1 MAANTNKGFGLL
13 FEMGC
18 GKTRTAIA
26 IAGAAYEK
34 GAIQRVLVIA
44 PTSVV
49 SVWPKEIAEVADFKV
64 TCKALLGT
72 KQQRIRMIEDL
83 QMQLKNAAGEDVF
96 GVKGYEQRLPEIT
109 DDEEDQSQF
118 FPYFIVRIEE
128 GNTPTDDE
136 PWLVGTTV
144 LFGICDYDKETNGH
158 RTILEMITKVT
169 NRFLERPLL
178 DSKFRANQNVSFALQ
193 DEDTYPFYFG
203 AIDIKFYVPK
213 IGRSDDWS

>member
-1 MAANTNKGFGLL
+1 MTPWDLQKSL
-13 FEMGC
+13 
-18 GKTRTAIA
+18 
-26 IAGAAYEK
+26 
-34 GAIQRVLVIA
+34 
-44 PTSVV
+44 
-49 SVWPKEIAEVADFKV
+49 IAEIEE
-64 TCKALLGT
+64 LLA
-72 KQQRIRMIEDL
+72 

-158 RTILEMITKVT
+158 RTILEMITKIT

-213 IGRSDDWS
+213 IGRSDDFSAYLDGCRCCAFSACEHCDCEESSCTVKCSTVILASLELYIAG

>member
-1 MAANTNKGFGLL
+1 MTPWDLQKSL
-13 FEMGC
+13 
-18 GKTRTAIA
+18 
-26 IAGAAYEK
+26 
-34 GAIQRVLVIA
+34 
-44 PTSVV
+44 
-49 SVWPKEIAEVADFKV
+49 IAEIEE
-64 TCKALLGT
+64 LLA
-72 KQQRIRMIEDL
+72 
-83 QMQLKNAAGEDVF
+83 QMQLKNAAGEDVV

-109 DDEEDQSQF
+109 DDEEDQSRF

-158 RTILEMITKVT
+158 RTILEMITKIT

-193 DEDTYPFYFG
+193 DEDTYHDGPPARG
-203 AIDIKFYVPK
+203 ARRWAHRRT
-213 IGRSDDWS
+213 GRRRRRCRNRAGRPRACNGARWRRARRAAA

>member
-1 MAANTNKGFGLL
+1 MTPWDLQKSL
-13 FEMGC
+13 
-18 GKTRTAIA
+18 
-26 IAGAAYEK
+26 
-34 GAIQRVLVIA
+34 
-44 PTSVV
+44 
-49 SVWPKEIAEVADFKV
+49 IAEIEE
-64 TCKALLGT
+64 LLA
-72 KQQRIRMIEDL
+72 

-109 DDEEDQSQF
+109 DDEENQSQF

>member
-1 MAANTNKGFGLL
+1 MHPGRRNSGPRKRKPTCRINGARSPSKDCPRLSAAQ
-13 FEMGC
+13 
-18 GKTRTAIA
+18 RTQSSS
-26 IAGAAYEK
+26 GHSGSDAAH
-34 GAIQRVLVIA
+34 
-44 PTSVV
+44 T
-49 SVWPKEIAEVADFKV
+49 WPE
-64 TCKALLGT
+64 T
-72 KQQRIRMIEDL
+72 Q
-83 QMQLKNAAGEDVF
+83 
-96 GVKGYEQRLPEIT
+96 GYEQRLPEIT

-158 RTILEMITKVT
+158 RTILEMITKIT

>member
-1 MAANTNKGFGLL
+1 MTPWDLQKSL
-13 FEMGC
+13 
-18 GKTRTAIA
+18 
-26 IAGAAYEK
+26 
-34 GAIQRVLVIA
+34 
-44 PTSVV
+44 
-49 SVWPKEIAEVADFKV
+49 IAEIEE
-64 TCKALLGT
+64 LLA
-72 KQQRIRMIEDL
+72 

-144 LFGICDYDKETNGH
+144 LFGICDYDKETNRH
-158 RTILEMITKVT
+158 RTILEMITKIT

-213 IGRSDDWS
+213 IDFNPRSLVGNDEQAEARQWQHAISIHVPSWGTTACTSIETGVDLFQSTFPRGERRSV

>member
-1 MAANTNKGFGLL
+1 MTPWDLQKSL
-13 FEMGC
+13 
-18 GKTRTAIA
+18 
-26 IAGAAYEK
+26 
-34 GAIQRVLVIA
+34 
-44 PTSVV
+44 
-49 SVWPKEIAEVADFKV
+49 IAEIEE
-64 TCKALLGT
+64 LLA
-72 KQQRIRMIEDL
+72 

-109 DDEEDQSQF
+109 DDEEDQSKC

-158 RTILEMITKVT
+158 RTILEMITKIT

-178 DSKFRANQNVSFALQ
+178 DNKFRASTHALNAETGKADLSQ
-193 DEDTYPFYFG
+193 SER
-203 AIDIKFYVPK
+203 AAMRANIDYQTTTVIKEE
-213 IGRSDDWS
+213 

>member
-1 MAANTNKGFGLL
+1 MQDKEKKEWRSIKFMN
-13 FEMGC
+13 
-18 GKTRTAIA
+18 
-26 IAGAAYEK
+26 EK
-34 GAIQRVLVIA
+34 GANMKRATAKIITILLMITMATAITGCSDQNETTESSEALA
-44 PTSVV
+44 SPWDLQKSL
-49 SVWPKEIAEVADFKV
+49 IAEIEE
-64 TCKALLGT
+64 LLA
-72 KQQRIRMIEDL
+72 
-83 QMQLKNAAGEDVF
+83 QMQLKNAAGEDVV

-109 DDEEDQSQF
+109 YDEEDQLRF

-158 RTILEMITKVT
+158 RTILEMITKIT

>member
-1 MAANTNKGFGLL
+1 MTPWDLQKSL
-13 FEMGC
+13 
-18 GKTRTAIA
+18 
-26 IAGAAYEK
+26 
-34 GAIQRVLVIA
+34 
-44 PTSVV
+44 
-49 SVWPKEIAEVADFKV
+49 IAEIEE
-64 TCKALLGT
+64 LLA
-72 KQQRIRMIEDL
+72 

-158 RTILEMITKVT
+158 RTILEMITTDAWKIPKGLPESNSPEGVRSVSYGSRT
-169 NRFLERPLL
+169 GSATCGSSATESTSRTASTTAAISVQATQTTHTPETTRSSATYARQATDTSKRW
-178 DSKFRANQNVSFALQ
+178 DSTVCIRNTSC
-193 DEDTYPFYFG
+193 
-203 AIDIKFYVPK
+203 
-213 IGRSDDWS
+213 RSR

>member
-1 MAANTNKGFGLL
+1 MTPWDLQKSL
-13 FEMGC
+13 
-18 GKTRTAIA
+18 
-26 IAGAAYEK
+26 
-34 GAIQRVLVIA
+34 
-44 PTSVV
+44 
-49 SVWPKEIAEVADFKV
+49 IAEIEK
-64 TCKALLGT
+64 LLA
-72 KQQRIRMIEDL
+72 E
-83 QMQLKNAAGEDVF
+83 MQLKNAAGEDVV

-144 LFGICDYDKETNGH
+144 LFGICDYNKETNGH
-158 RTILEMITKVT
+158 RTILEMITKIT

-178 DSKFRANQNVSFALQ
+178 DSKFRAKQNVSFALQ

>member
-1 MAANTNKGFGLL
+1 MAPLK
-13 FEMGC
+13 
-18 GKTRTAIA
+18 KKR
-26 IAGAAYEK
+26 
-34 GAIQRVLVIA
+34 IQIRKFPVTQYQADALKQLCPPENITVSEWAENYRVLDSK
-44 PTSVV
+44 TSALPGP
-49 SVWPKEIAEVADFKV
+49 WRNDKTPYLKEIMDELINYDTERIIFVKPTQV
-64 TCKALLGT
+64 GGTEALQNMLGYVI
-72 KQQRIRMIEDL
+72 QQD
-83 QMQLKNAAGEDVF
+83 
-96 GVKGYEQRLPEIT
+96 P
-109 DDEEDQSQF
+109 SQF

-144 LFGICDYDKETNGH
+144 LFGICDYNKETNGH
-158 RTILEMITKVT
+158 RTILEMITKIT